1 MSRKAVVALVAAI
14 AIPITAL
21 AIVLVLQFE
30 SPQQQLAR
38 ASRAMAIKTLL
49 STNQGDSLENLH
61 QIKARLNAPWKRGG
75 SLDGLKLFLS
85 KDPGRGDFARPLNR
99 SRFRRYLNEDTR
111 KAIET
116 YKRQFAGKEAPNWVP
131 EYAATARALF
141 DIVKEDLLILS
152 GVPAELTF
160 MPMPSVDSFSITEN
174 IQLALG
180 NFANTWIPRNETSFS
195 YAVNRRRVRSF
206 LLRNWRFRSRLM
218 ALDTSWKKL
227 AASLYNLS
235 VDENWIL
242 AAKYHPA
249 LHTELDELCILVL
262 SADIHR
268 RSEDLL
274 ALIAAV
280 DEGPG
285 MNWVP
290 NLSYYKNI
298 PELSGYTSDEEP
310 TIFIARVNLG
320 YTSRDGGT
328 QTWLNQRKDWLSDY
342 FNTFFSGIES
352 KDINPIG
359 DSSLFEWRTARLKA
373 TALHHI
379 NSKIVLESTFG
390 SRRIY
395 GVRDLALLR
404 VNLLVDSS

>member
-1 MSRKAVVALVAAI
+1 MSRKVVPALVVAI

-30 SPQQQLAR
+30 SPQRQLAR
-38 ASRAMAIKTLL
+38 SARTLAIKTLL
-49 STNQGDSLENLH
+49 STSQGNSLENLH
-61 QIKARLNAPWKRGG
+61 HIKSRLNAPWKRGG

-85 KDPGRGDFARPLNR
+85 KDPGRRDFAEPLNR

-111 KAIET
+111 EAIKAYQT
-116 YKRQFAGKEAPNWVP
+116 QFVDKEIPNWVP
-131 EYAATARALF
+131 EYVSTVRALF
-141 DIVKEDLLILS
+141 DVVKKDLLILS
-152 GVPAELTF
+152 GVPTELTF
-160 MPMPSVDSFSITEN
+160 MPMPLVDNLSITEN
-174 IQLALG
+174 VQLALE
-180 NFANTWIPRNETSFS
+180 NFADTWIPRNETSFS
-195 YAVNRRRVRSF
+195 YTADRQRVRSF
-206 LLRNWRFRSRLM
+206 LLGNWRFRSRLM
-218 ALDTSWKKL
+218 ALDTGWKKL

-242 AAKYHPA
+242 ATKYHPP
-249 LHTELDELCILVL
+249 LQTELDELCILVL

-268 RSEDLL
+268 RGEDLL
-274 ALIAAV
+274 ALIAGV
-280 DEGPG
+280 DEEPG
-285 MNWVP
+285 INWVP

-298 PELSGYTSDEEP
+298 PELSGYISDEEP

-328 QTWLNQRKDWLSDY
+328 QTWLNQRKDWLGDY
-342 FNTFFSGIES
+342 FNTFFSEIES
-352 KDINPIG
+352 SDVNPIG
-359 DSSLFEWRTARLKA
+359 AFSLFEWRTARLKA

-390 SRRIY
+390 SRGIY

-404 VNLLVDSS
+404 INLLVD